1 MNSLCRMRCPIS
13 FIFLLLIDFIRLL
26 LSFTSSST
34 LSFDFFSIHD
44 VLVIFLHI
52 HISIASD
59 LCFSF
64 LFKLHVSQPYSN
76 YTPNEGFMNFFRVSV
91 VRCLFVSKLYFFIKA
106 CLARAILLLTSCSYL
121 FKLFSGSCFMRVEK
135 TSVDEMK
142 RFLVSNKKYTL
153 CLMDFI

>member
-1 MNSLCRMRCPIS
+1 MMFWS
-13 FIFLLLIDFIRLL
+13 
-26 LSFTSSST
+26 
-34 LSFDFFSIHD
+34 FFSTSTFPSLPTFVFH
-44 VLVIFLHI
+44 F
-52 HISIASD
+52 
-59 LCFSF
+59 
-64 LFKLHVSQPYSN
+64 YSN
-76 YTPNEGFMNFFRVSV
+76 SMSHNRIAITLQTKEDFMNFFRVSV

-153 CLMDFI
+153 